1 MNKVK
6 KTTLLD
12 RIRAAVRAFQG
23 KPAKSINLG
32 IDVKR
37 CDECCIK
44 KATRQVKTFRA
55 NVGSFI
61 NIDEGL
67 TPEHEG
73 LTPEHER
80 SLLRGCCEKI
90 AWKMVD
96 EGALTFRAVPHTQ
109 YNMTGRKSMQYIE
122 MQVEVDV
129 VMPDK
134 EEVQPNE

>member
-6 KTTLLD
+6 KATLLD

-23 KPAKSINLG
+23 KPAETLNLG

-44 KATRQVKTFRA
+44 KATRQVQTFHA
-55 NVGSFI
+55 HVGSCI

-67 TPEHEG
+67 TPE
-73 LTPEHER
+73 LER
-80 SLLRGCCEKI
+80 RLLRQCGETI
-90 AWKMVD
+90 SRKMVD
-96 EGALTFRAVPHTQ
+96 EGALTFRVGPCTQ
-109 YNMTGRKSMQYIE
+109 YNMPGRFPLQYIE
-122 MQVEVDV
+122 MQAEVDV

-134 EEVQPNE
+134 EEAQQNE

>member
-23 KPAKSINLG
+23 KPAESINLG

-44 KATRQVKTFRA
+44 KSTRQVKTFHA

-67 TPEHEG
+67 TPEHE
-73 LTPEHER
+73 R
-80 SLLRGCCEKI
+80 ALLRECCGTI

-96 EGALTFRAVPHTQ
+96 EGALTFRVGPCTQ
-109 YNMTGRKSMQYIE
+109 YSMPGRFPVRYIE
-122 MQVEVDV
+122 MQAEVDV

-134 EEVQPNE
+134 EEAQQNE